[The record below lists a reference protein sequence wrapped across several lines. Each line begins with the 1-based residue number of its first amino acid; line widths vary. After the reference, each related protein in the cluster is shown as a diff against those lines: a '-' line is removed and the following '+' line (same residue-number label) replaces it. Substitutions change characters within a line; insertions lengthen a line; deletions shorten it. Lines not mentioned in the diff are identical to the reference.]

1 MASIKPKIAP
11 TGVNVNDA
19 LQDLTVVHAINLER
33 LKASETAIVMDIL
46 DDLGLSVQKQLEKID
61 PTGVG
66 PTYRARRLARLEK
79 TIKATTALHYKKIKS
94 QSASSLAETAKVGA
108 KATANGVNSSLGVS
122 LGATLPPP
130 VVLRELAGKTLV
142 QGEQV
147 KAYWDEQFA
156 GTRGNFVRQMRM
168 GVAGGEALPALVAR
182 VRGTKDNNFTD
193 GIMTASK
200 RKAEALVRTSV
211 SAVNNAAAVAT
222 IEANGDLFN
231 GVQWLAT
238 LDTRTSDI
246 CKARS
251 GLTWDEN
258 YQPVGHAIAWSPPP
272 AHFNCRSTIIGVLKS
287 WDELAN
293 KKLPAVGA
301 ETLQKELTKSMTAR
315 GLSPLMIEKAL
326 YKTQQSMDGFVA
338 GDLNFEDWLKRK
350 PEGFQKDILG
360 EGKWNLWN
368 AGKISFVDLVDQKS
382 MPRSLAEI
390 QALVDAG
397 DTSILKANKA
407 AKAAAKAEAAAA
419 ELAAKAAAK
428 AENEAQGFIDD
439 LLAGVGGVN
448 ATKVLKKLDTDGLT
462 ATQIKAKV
470 DEGVA
475 QISLSANISKAK
487 KKFKEK
493 GEGAKLS
500 KTEAAAWATVDDD
513 LKAAF
518 IAGLESEAAVY
529 KQLDQLIDKAAKEAD
544 DLAILGGGDGYLAVG
559 LKQFDEALQE
569 GNDYILSKLTQLV
582 DDPSFVKNLKGV
594 GGIDSL
600 KAAKK
605 MTKADAEGFV
615 AKFNLASAQMVEAN
629 KLPTVIKQAASD
641 MADNYVKQTD
651 NYLYLLLDKNDIP
664 DVKAQVG
671 ILEKSSVVEYYLK
684 NGPNAADDLASLV
697 TSKLQKE
704 VTLQNEAFK
713 ALAEAAA
720 KAAKAA
726 EALAA
731 KQADEAMDKLAEYET
746 GGKGLS
752 VFKKAYDQLVKT
764 GKMSTDKADA
774 TQMVAAVETLKDQIQ
789 AQASL
794 ASVKS
799 GIKKKFAAG
808 KKLSPSQ
815 QQVFDDLDQVD
826 KDALTA
832 LGGVTNAVE
841 AATATIAKEATEKA
855 AKRASDGVQFDDLEQ
870 IGDQDGSNT
879 GGLFKSKVDGQ
890 KFYIK
895 APDSE
900 LAAKVEVL
908 SAKLYQAAGVKVADV
923 DFIKL
928 TGKIGGSDV
937 SGRLGI
943 SSRIEEIAD
952 VNPSQMGALTGAKEG
967 FAADA
972 WLANWDVIGNGSAKQ
987 LNMKKMPDGSAFRID
1002 TGGTLF
1008 FRAQGGR
1015 KAFTGTDIP
1024 ELDSIRN
1031 NSYNSGDVF
1040 GDITEDQL
1048 ISGVARIVA
1057 IEDDDIRRLVNEAMG
1072 DDADDLADILI
1083 GRKAVLAKTYE
1094 KQLKKYN
1101 KPAKPKTLEQV
1112 SDAEVSYIKESR
1124 VNGYVLPTDKGDIED
1139 HEMRVNFLRRENAD
1153 VTTLNLRLRPAA
1165 VERIEKTIK
1174 LEKATAKVEVISY
1187 DNVNDSIVTAIK
1199 GIKTRAATGFEQK
1212 DFDRAEQAMAAI
1224 TDQKNKLEDLRN
1236 LGKITEQDMEDYR
1249 SHYNYYASQM
1259 SQFRTRYSVG
1269 DTVDAGDDLF
1279 SEMFSGVAPPKIIV
1293 PKKVASKSGEI
1304 KWTKKDAVFDQAS
1317 FDRSFANQKGEFEA
1331 MGTTYETEIDGVKVK
1346 LFPHIED
1353 QQIAAMEGRMEI
1365 TAAGHSKEAI
1375 AKATNVLEGL
1385 GIDTKRATLLD
1396 REELYLTRIF
1406 YHHSG
1411 IKQGKVIRDRS
1422 AASVV
1427 FFKQEMKRLAGIG
1440 SQNERIKELK
1450 KLASKAAGVK
1460 DVTAKTS
1467 YNPIG
1472 EYQQFGHG
1480 KAMQY
1485 NPTMEGKKWEKFFDE
1500 TVIYQDL
1507 EFGGKDQHESFMQIV
1522 NGGGQLASTSDR
1534 MRRGIA
1540 FGGGGSEK
1548 ADMKSGGASYVFT
1561 RMRNKSGYKGRER
1574 KGLYW
1579 ASKNHTRRLDAV
1591 SYDQDYYG
1599 SQRFSTA
1606 RGGLGKKYSELE
1618 DWDANIQER
1627 AADLDAFI
1635 DHASRGNSSNE
1646 LVLKDGLS
1654 LFDDLL
1660 CFVVDHYR
1668 RDEVIKFMKDNGYKK
1683 WPDGRKVEDVIVT
1696 LDEAIKLGYIE

>member
-870 IGDQDGSNT
+870 IGEQGGSNV
-879 GGLFKSKVDGQ
+879 GGTFRSKVDGT
-890 KFYIK
+890 KYYVK
-895 APDSE
+895 APRTDDHV
-900 LAAKVEVL
+900 KNEVL
-908 SAKLYQAAGVKVADV
+908 GMKLYKLAGLDAPEV
-923 DFIKL
+923 DFIRITGRIGNTDFDNKL
-928 TGKIGGSDV
+928 GLTSKIVDNMEQDGARLASGSVTGV
-937 SGRLGI
+937 
-943 SSRIEEIAD
+943 AD
-952 VNPSQMGALTGAKEG
+952 G
-967 FAADA
+967 FATDA
-972 WLANWDVIGNGSAKQ
+972 WLANWDVVGEGYDNLKILGDKAIRVEAGGSLRYRA
-987 LNMKKMPDGSAFRID
+987 MGGKKAGFNDVVD
-1002 TGGTLF
+1002 
-1008 FRAQGGR
+1008 
-1015 KAFTGTDIP
+1015 
-1024 ELDSIRN
+1024 ELDSLRN
-1031 NSYNSGDVF
+1031 GPSDYNNAVFRNLTEEQIVNSVQRVVN
-1040 GDITEDQL
+1040 
-1048 ISGVARIVA
+1048 ISDAAIKQTVEEIYGVG
-1057 IEDDDIRRLVNEAMG
+1057 DDIG
-1072 DDADDLADILI
+1072 DELI
-1083 GRKAVLAKTYE
+1083 DTLIARKAYLAEKYK
-1094 KQLKKYN
+1094 KQL
-1101 KPAKPKTLEQV
+1101 KPAKPAPVSGDRV
-1112 SDAEVSYIKESR
+1112 SD
-1124 VNGYVLPTDKGDIED
+1124 LD
-1139 HEMRVNFLRRENAD
+1139 
-1153 VTTLNLRLRPAA
+1153 
-1165 VERIEKTIK
+1165 EKTIK
-1174 LEKATAKVEVISY
+1174 NSRANGHALQTDKDQIEDQEVHVAFLKDANNNDTTRLSFKLMGSAAKKFDRFVKGAPKDPDQFMDFADLDDVIEKAFKNFNSKHTDNLTDTWAAYQSNVERLMEKKGKEVAEFADELNKKGLDGNAFYKEFGDRYDQVVATIIDPKLKEGYAVVDKFPIWAKPSNGIEIPKPTSSKKTKKEVVSPFKDSGSY
-1187 DNVNDSIVTAIK
+1187 PTYNRSSFNKSFETNTGDNWNWQGKHWDAEVD
-1199 GIKTRAATGFEQK
+1199 GIK
-1212 DFDRAEQAMAAI
+1212 I
-1224 TDQKNKLEDLRN
+1224 
-1236 LGKITEQDMEDYR
+1236 
-1249 SHYNYYASQM
+1249 
-1259 SQFRTRYSVG
+1259 RYFP
-1269 DTVDAGDDLF
+1269 T
-1279 SEMFSGVAPPKIIV
+1279 
-1293 PKKVASKSGEI
+1293 
-1304 KWTKKDAVFDQAS
+1304 
-1317 FDRSFANQKGEFEA
+1317 QKGELA
-1331 MGTTYETEIDGVKVK
+1331 MSNRIEVLTAGASKQSVKKILDK
-1346 LFPHIED
+1346 LEEF
-1353 QQIAAMEGRMEI
+1353 
-1365 TAAGHSKEAI
+1365 
-1375 AKATNVLEGL
+1375 
-1385 GIDTKRATLLD
+1385 GIDTSSATALD
-1396 REELYLTRIF
+1396 VEEMYLRKIAF
-1406 YHHSG
+1406 HNS
-1411 IKQGKVIRDRS
+1411 S
-1422 AASVV
+1422 
-1427 FFKQEMKRLAGIG
+1427 RLAGSIG
-1440 SQNERIKELK
+1440 SETKFDIFKAEIDAINKIKDQSNRVDALAGLATKLTESK
-1450 KLASKAAGVK
+1450 KDIRKLPNYNAAGEPVAYGQGRR
-1460 DVTAKTS
+1460 VTYRPEMT
-1467 YNPIG
+1467 
-1472 EYQQFGHG
+1472 G
-1480 KAMQY
+1480 KVWDDTFKEHY
-1485 NPTMEGKKWEKFFDE
+1485 
-1500 TVIYQDL
+1500 IYHDL
-1507 EFGGKDQHESFMQIV
+1507 EYGGGNELEAFKNIV
-1522 NGGGQLASTSDR
+1522 DGGGQLISTSEKL
-1534 MRRGIA
+1534 RRGLQPSDA
-1540 FGGGGSEK
+1540 GSPEE
-1548 ADMKSGGASYVFT
+1548 DTRTGGASYVFT
-1561 RMRNKSGYKGRER
+1561 RFFRRSRVDTY

-1579 ASKNHTRRLDAV
+1579 KPDRIYKRTDSAHYST
-1591 SYDQDYYG
+1591 DYYG
-1599 SQRFSTA
+1599 SQAFSKRRETA
-1606 RGGLGKKYSELE
+1606 PIGYE
-1618 DWDANIQER
+1618 DFDFSRHKRAVTPADAEN
-1627 AADLDAFI
+1627 FN
-1635 DHASRGNSSNE
+1635 SGNNE
-1646 LVLKDGLS
+1646 VIFKETLPI
-1654 LFDDLL
+1654 FDDLQ
-1660 CFVVDHYR
+1660 CFVVR
-1668 RDEVIKFMKDNGYKK
+1668 QTNKAPLIEFMKSRGYKT
-1683 WPDGRKVEDVIVT
+1683 WPDGRKLSDVIVT
-1696 LDEAIKLGYIE
+1696 ADEAEKLGYAKNG

>member
-211 SAVNNAAAVAT
+211 SAVNNAAAIAT

-315 GLSPLMIEKAL
+315 GLSPLMIEKSL

-428 AENEAQGFIDD
+428 AENEAQGFVDD

-448 ATKVLKKLDTDGLT
+448 ATKVFKKLDTDGLT

-470 DEGVA
+470 EEGINQINVA
-475 QISLSANISKAK
+475 ANVSNAK
-487 KKFKEK
+487 KKFKTK
-493 GEGAKLS
+493 GKDAKLS
-500 KTEAAAWATVDDD
+500 PSEAAAWATVDDD

-544 DLAILGGGDGYLAVG
+544 DLAILGGGDGYLATG
-559 LKQFDEALQE
+559 LKQFDEGLQE

-582 DDPSFVKNLKGV
+582 DDPSFVNNLKGI

-629 KLPTVIKQAASD
+629 KLPTRIKQAASG
-641 MADNYVKQTD
+641 MADDYVSLTKDWLDELLDQSTVATLKSD
-651 NYLYLLLDKNDIP
+651 VNYLTK
-664 DVKAQVG
+664 QQM
-671 ILEKSSVVEYYLK
+671 VEYYLK
-684 NGPNAADDLASLV
+684 KGPNAADGLASNML
-697 TSKLQKE
+697 SKVQKN
-704 VTLQNEAFK
+704 VSFQNKKFKEA
-713 ALAEAAA
+713 AEAAA
-720 KAAKAA
+720 KVAQK
-726 EALAA
+726 EL
-731 KQADEAMDKLAEYET
+731 DEATDKLADFAA
-746 GGKGLS
+746 GGKGFGNYKG
-752 VFKKAYDQLVKT
+752 VFDKLTKQGKLAGKTVQEQVVLVQAGKDAIDKASD
-764 GKMSTDKADA
+764 MST
-774 TQMVAAVETLKDQIQ
+774 
-789 AQASL
+789 
-794 ASVKS
+794 
-799 GIKKKFAAG
+799 IKKKLKDG
-808 KKLSPSQ
+808 KKLSPKLQ
-815 QQVFDDLDQVD
+815 TVYDDLDPLEQNLLQDAALAKKSKEQLD
-826 KDALTA
+826 K
-832 LGGVTNAVE
+832 E
-841 AATATIAKEATEKA
+841 YAAQFSNEATEKA
-855 AKRASDGVQFDDLEQ
+855 AKRATGGIQFDDLEQ

-1031 NSYNSGDVF
+1031 NNYNSGDVF

-1048 ISGVARIVA
+1048 VSGVARIVA

-1101 KPAKPKTLEQV
+1101 KPAKPKTLKPVTDQEAKLV
-1112 SDAEVSYIKESR
+1112 GDSGI
-1124 VNGYVLPTDKGDIED
+1124 NGYSIATDKDEIED
-1139 HEMRVNFLRRENAD
+1139 QLVHFYNFED
-1153 VTTLNLRLRPAA
+1153 
-1165 VERIEKTIK
+1165 
-1174 LEKATAKVEVISY
+1174 
-1187 DNVNDSIVTAIK
+1187 IK
-1199 GIKTRAATGFEQK
+1199 GNAKSGAYLKIRGKRAA
-1212 DFDRAEQAMAAI
+1212 A
-1224 TDQKNKLEDLRN
+1224 LEDEISMSTAGTPESVDLRDADN
-1236 LGKITEQDMEDYR
+1236 NILTALKGIGVRNDATQAYELKDIQR
-1249 SHYNYYASQM
+1249 S
-1259 SQFRTRYSVG
+1259 
-1269 DTVDAGDDLF
+1269 
-1279 SEMFSGVAPPKIIV
+1279 
-1293 PKKVASKSGEI
+1293 
-1304 KWTKKDAVFDQAS
+1304 KDAVAS
-1317 FDRSFANQKGEFEA
+1317 IEAALTKIDDLADTLDPDDVLAVKAYYQGWREDLQNFVSAAEKQPNQHFVIFWKSGKFAGKAPPQVIAKKQSNDKIQWVKREQSSWNRRDFKNGRGKDNGDVYTRDETSYEA
-1331 MGTTYETEIDGVKVK
+1331 TIDGVKVRYFDSK
-1346 LFPHIED
+1346 VSAAFRNRIELEVD
-1353 QQIAAMEGRMEI
+1353 GDGIIAAETQLKILQR
-1365 TAAGHSKEAI
+1365 
-1375 AKATNVLEGL
+1375 L
-1385 GIDTKRATLLD
+1385 GVNTKRATRDD
-1396 REELYLTRIF
+1396 REEIYLMQNLYAQAAQTGRKGTWYTTRV
-1406 YHHSG
+1406 
-1411 IKQGKVIRDRS
+1411 KKAATLEQGKKLVYLR
-1422 AASVV
+1422 
-1427 FFKQEMKRLAGIG
+1427 
-1440 SQNERIKELK
+1440 KEL
-1450 KLASKAAGVK
+1450 SKAAGV
-1460 DVTAKTS
+1460 DDITALSS
-1467 YNPIG
+1467 YKPLG
-1472 EYQQFGHG
+1472 DWQQYGHG
-1480 KAMQY
+1480 RIVRY
-1485 NPTMEGKKWEKFFDE
+1485 RPELYGPDWEQFQNDYVLTHSLHSGADFNTIKNIIE
-1500 TVIYQDL
+1500 
-1507 EFGGKDQHESFMQIV
+1507 
-1522 NGGGQLASTSDR
+1522 GGGQMAPTMDKL
-1534 MRRGIA
+1534 RRGVPL
-1540 FGGGGSEK
+1540 GGMSPTQ
-1548 ADMKSGGASYVFT
+1548 DMETGGAQYFFT
-1561 RMRNKSGYKGRER
+1561 RLKR
-1574 KGLYW
+1574 KR
-1579 ASKNHTRRLDAV
+1579 SNHTDYNDDIIWKSKAAGRLDAI
-1591 SYDQDYYG
+1591 SYDSDRYG
-1599 SQRFSTA
+1599 KTSTEQYVLSKRYTTIDGMKEA
-1606 RGGLGKKYSELE
+1606 AQGG
-1618 DWDANIQER
+1618 
-1627 AADLDAFI
+1627 
-1635 DHASRGNSSNE
+1635 GNE
-1646 LVLKDGLS
+1646 TIFKDSLS
-1654 LFDDLL
+1654 LFDDLEL
-1660 CFVVDHYR
+1660 
-1668 RDEVIKFMKDNGYKK
+1668 IKMRTKDDADTLIEYLKKDKGLKK
-1683 WPDGRKVEDVIVT
+1683 WPDGRKLEDVI
-1696 LDEAIKLGYIE
+1696 KHR

>member
-182 VRGTKDNNFTD
+182 VRGTKANNFTD

-258 YQPVGHAIAWSPPP
+258 YKPVGHDIAWSPPP

-428 AENEAQGFIDD
+428 IEKQAQGFVDD

-448 ATKVLKKLDTDGLT
+448 ATKVFKKLDTDGLT

-470 DEGVA
+470 EEGINQINVA
-475 QISLSANISKAK
+475 ANVSNAK
-487 KKFKEK
+487 KKFKTK
-493 GEGAKLS
+493 GKDAKLS
-500 KTEAAAWATVDDD
+500 PSEAAAWATVDDD

-529 KQLDQLIDKAAKEAD
+529 KQLDRLIDKAAKEAD
-544 DLAILGGGDGYLAVG
+544 DLAILGGGDGYLKTG
-559 LKQFDEALQE
+559 IKQIIKAELDDS
-569 GNDYILSKLTQLV
+569 DYVLSELLNSIDDLT
-582 DDPSFVKNLKGV
+582 FVKNLKGI

-629 KLPTVIKQAASD
+629 KLPTAIKQAASD

-651 NYLYLLLDKNDIP
+651 NFLFLLLDQNSVAS
-664 DVKAQVG
+664 VKAQVG

-684 NGPNAADDLASLV
+684 NGPNSADDLSSLV
-697 TSKLQKE
+697 LSKLQKE
-704 VTLQNEAFK
+704 VTLQNKAFK
-713 ALAEAAA
+713 ALAEAEA

-731 KQADEAMDKLAEYET
+731 KQADEAMDKLAQFAA
-746 GGKGLS
+746 GGKGFGNYKG
-752 VFKKAYDQLVKT
+752 VFDKLTKQGKLAGKTAQEQVVLVQAGKDAIDKASD
-764 GKMSTDKADA
+764 MST
-774 TQMVAAVETLKDQIQ
+774 
-789 AQASL
+789 
-794 ASVKS
+794 
-799 GIKKKFAAG
+799 IKKKLKDG
-808 KKLSPSQ
+808 KKLSPKLQ
-815 QQVFDDLDQVD
+815 TVYDDLDPLEQNLLQDAALAKKSKEQLD
-826 KDALTA
+826 K
-832 LGGVTNAVE
+832 E
-841 AATATIAKEATEKA
+841 YAAQFNNEATEKA
-855 AKRASDGVQFDDLEQ
+855 AKRASGGIQFDDLEQ

-908 SAKLYQAAGVKVADV
+908 SAKLYQAAGVRVADV
-923 DFIKL
+923 NFIKL
-928 TGKIGGSDV
+928 TGKIGNRDV
-937 SGRLGI
+937 SGRVGI

-952 VNPSQMGALTGAKEG
+952 VDTSNMGALTGAKEG

-972 WLANWDVIGNGSAKQ
+972 WLANWDVIGNGSPKQ
-987 LNMKKMPDGSAFRID
+987 LNMKKLPDGSAFRID

-1101 KPAKPKTLEQV
+1101 KPAKPKPLEQV

-1139 HEMRVNFLRRENAD
+1139 HEMRVNFLRRDSED
-1153 VTTLNLRLRPAA
+1153 VTTLNMRLRPAA

-1187 DNVNDSIVTAIK
+1187 DDVNDSIVTAIK

-1212 DFDRAEQAMAAI
+1212 DFDRAQAAMASI
-1224 TDQKNKLEDLRN
+1224 TDQKNKLEDLHN
-1236 LGKITEQDMEDYR
+1236 LGKITDQDMEDYR
-1249 SHYNYYASQM
+1249 RHYNYYASQM

-1293 PKKVASKSGEI
+1293 PKKVASKSDEI

-1353 QQIAAMEGRMEI
+1353 QQIAAMEGRIEI

-1561 RMRNKSGYKGRER
+1561 RFRNKSGYKGRGR

-1627 AADLDAFI
+1627 AADLNAFI

-1660 CFVVDHYR
+1660 CFVVDHHR

>member
-11 TGVNVNDA
+11 TGLNVNDA

-211 SAVNNAAAVAT
+211 SAVNNAAAIAT

-258 YQPVGHAIAWSPPP
+258 YKPVGHAIAWSPPP

-326 YKTQQSMDGFVA
+326 YKSQQSMDGFVA

-428 AENEAQGFIDD
+428 IEKQAQGFVDD

-448 ATKVLKKLDTDGLT
+448 ATKVLKKLDIDGLT

-470 DEGVA
+470 EEGINQINVA
-475 QISLSANISKAK
+475 ANVSNAK
-487 KKFKEK
+487 KKFKTK
-493 GEGAKLS
+493 GKDAKLS
-500 KTEAAAWATVDDD
+500 PSEAAAWATVDDD
-513 LKAAF
+513 LKSAF

-529 KQLDQLIDKAAKEAD
+529 KQLDQLIDQAAKEAD
-544 DLAILGGGDGYLAVG
+544 DLDFLFGGGDGYLAVAV
-559 LKQFDEALQE
+559 KQFDEALQS

-615 AKFNLASAQMVEAN
+615 AKFNLASAQMAEAN
-629 KLPTVIKQAASD
+629 KLPTAIKQAASD
-641 MADNYVKQTD
+641 MADDYVKQTD
-651 NYLYLLLDKNDIP
+651 NYLSLLLDQNDIA

-684 NGPNAADDLASLV
+684 NGPNSADDLASLV
-697 TSKLQKE
+697 ISKVQKE
-704 VTLQNEAFK
+704 VTLQNKAFK

-720 KAAKAA
+720 KSAKVA

-731 KQADEAMDKLAEYET
+731 KQADEAMDKLAQFAS
-746 GGKGLS
+746 GGKGFGNYKG
-752 VFKKAYDQLVKT
+752 VFDKLTKQGKLAGKTAQEQVVLVQAGKDAIDKASD
-764 GKMSTDKADA
+764 MST
-774 TQMVAAVETLKDQIQ
+774 
-789 AQASL
+789 
-794 ASVKS
+794 
-799 GIKKKFAAG
+799 IKKKLKDG
-808 KKLSPSQ
+808 KKLSPKLQ
-815 QQVFDDLDQVD
+815 TVYDDLEPLEQNLLQDAALAKKSKEQLD
-826 KDALTA
+826 K
-832 LGGVTNAVE
+832 E
-841 AATATIAKEATEKA
+841 YAAQFSNEATEKA
-855 AKRASDGVQFDDLEQ
+855 AKRATGGIQFDDLEQ

-890 KFYIK
+890 EFYIK
-895 APDSE
+895 APNSE

-923 DFIKL
+923 EFIKL
-928 TGKIGGSDV
+928 TGKIGNRDV
-937 SGRLGI
+937 SGQLGI
-943 SSRIEEIAD
+943 SSRIEKIAD
-952 VNPSQMGALTGAKEG
+952 VDPSQMGALTGAKEG

-972 WLANWDVIGNGSAKQ
+972 WLANWDVIGNGVAKE

-1031 NSYNSGDVF
+1031 NNYNSGDVF

-1101 KPAKPKTLEQV
+1101 KPAKPKPLEQV

-1139 HEMRVNFLRRENAD
+1139 HEMRVNFLRRDSED

-1165 VERIEKTIK
+1165 VERIEKNIK
-1174 LEKATAKVEVISY
+1174 LEKSKAKVEVISY
-1187 DNVNDSIVTAIK
+1187 DDVNDSILTAIK
-1199 GIKTRAATGFEQK
+1199 GIKSRAATGFEQK
-1212 DFDRAEQAMAAI
+1212 DFDRAQQAMAAV
-1224 TDQKNKLEDLRN
+1224 TDQKNKLIDLRDT
-1236 LGKITEQDMEDYR
+1236 GKITEQNLQDYLN
-1249 SHYNYYASQM
+1249 HYDDYSGQLSTFY
-1259 SQFRTRYSVG
+1259 TRYSVG
-1269 DTVDAGDDLF
+1269 NTVDAGDDLF
-1279 SEMFSGVAPPKIIV
+1279 VDMFAGISPPKIIV
-1293 PKKVASKSGEI
+1293 PKTVAAKSSEI
-1304 KWTKKDAVFDQAS
+1304 KWTKKQALFDQAT
-1317 FDRSFANQKGEFEA
+1317 FDRSFATQKGEFKA

-1346 LFPHIED
+1346 IFPHIED
-1353 QQIAAMEGRMEI
+1353 RQIAAMEGRLEI

-1396 REELYLTRIF
+1396 REELYLTKIF

-1460 DVTAKTS
+1460 DITIKNS
-1467 YNPIG
+1467 YNTIG
-1472 EYQQFGHG
+1472 DYQQFGHG
-1480 KAMQY
+1480 KAVQY
-1485 NPTMEGKKWEKFFDE
+1485 NPAMEGKKWEKFFDE

-1507 EFGGKDQHESFMQIV
+1507 EFGGKDQHDSFMNIV

-1540 FGGGGSEK
+1540 FGDGGSEK
-1548 ADMKSGGASYVFT
+1548 DDMKSGGASYVFT
-1561 RMRNKSGYKGRER
+1561 RLRNKAEYKNRGR

-1579 ASKNHTRRLDAV
+1579 GSKNHARRLDAL
-1591 SYDQDYYG
+1591 SYDRDYYG

-1606 RGGLGKKYSELE
+1606 RGGLRKKHAELE

-1627 AADLDAFI
+1627 AVDLDAFI
-1635 DHASRGNSSNE
+1635 DHASRANSGNE